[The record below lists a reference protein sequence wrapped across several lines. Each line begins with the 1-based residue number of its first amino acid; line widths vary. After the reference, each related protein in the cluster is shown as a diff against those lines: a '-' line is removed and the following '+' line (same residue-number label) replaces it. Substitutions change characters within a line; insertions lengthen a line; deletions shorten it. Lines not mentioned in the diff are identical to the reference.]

1 MHWAAS
7 KACLL
12 EAPYKTKLT
21 SFWFKMYGHR
31 NPTELEPS
39 ALKAVTSC
47 PYRHKDEGAIQYE
60 QIMRPLKRWHSANT
74 NVAQVSSVLPPKA
87 SCLVGE
93 QNLSRVMES
102 VALGYSG
109 IAPLADHHG
118 VRTFGT
124 ANTVRLYA
132 ALCSWLCPFK
142 TPLADHHG
150 ANWPTLPA
158 GGVGTGGL
166 PHVSVMTIVE
176 HRPLR

>member
-1 MHWAAS
+1 MHRAAS
-7 KACLL
+7 KACLP

-21 SFWFKMYGHR
+21 SLWCKIYGHR

-60 QIMRPLKRWHSANT
+60 QIMQPLTRWHSANT

-87 SCLVGE
+87 PCLVGG

-102 VALGYSG
+102 VAFGYSG

-124 ANTVRLYA
+124 ANTVCLRA
-132 ALCSWLCPFK
+132 ALCRGLCPLK

-150 ANWPTLPA
+150 ANWPTPPV
-158 GGVGTGGL
+158 GGSALVVYRMSRL
-166 PHVSVMTIVE
+166 
-176 HRPLR
+176 